1 VLGVVI
7 LVVAI
12 YGLPMFVPG
21 ATLYAYLGGGVAGL
35 SILLWWIFFSRAPWS
50 ERLGALVVMAAAIAG
65 TSRLLHVSIATA
77 GQEKLF
83 YIFAFPLL
91 TLSFF
96 AWAVLA
102 RRLERGA
109 RWASMIATIA
119 LSCGV
124 WTLVRTGGITG
135 DGQSD
140 FAWRWSE
147 TPEERLLA
155 RTDLAPAAPVPTPTS
170 PRIEADWPGFRGP
183 ARDSVV
189 RGARIETEWGKS
201 PPVELWSRPI
211 GPGWSSFA
219 VAGNLLYTQEQR
231 GDEEIVAC
239 YDARTG
245 EPVWMHADG
254 ARFYESNGGAG
265 PRGTPT
271 YRDGRVYSFGATGI
285 LNALDASD
293 GAVHW
298 SRNVASD
305 ADAAVPGWGFASSPL
320 VVEDEVIVAAGGK
333 LVAYDAATGEP
344 RWFGP
349 KGGGGYSS
357 PHLVT
362 IDAVEQVLLLNA
374 RGLISLKPADGTLLW
389 EHPWPGFRIVQPT
402 VIAGGDLLIS
412 SSDAAGGIATRR
424 IAVAHEA
431 SGWTVE
437 ERWTSR
443 GLKPFFNDLVVHE
456 GHAFGFDGRILSCID
471 LETGERKWKGGR
483 YGHGQLVLLPE
494 QDVLLVLSEEGEL
507 ALVAAS
513 PERFTELARV
523 PAIEGKAWN
532 HPALVGDTLLVRNGQ
547 EMAAFRLAL
556 PST

>member
-1 VLGVVI
+1 
-7 LVVAI
+7 
-12 YGLPMFVPG
+12 
-21 ATLYAYLGGGVAGL
+21 
-35 SILLWWIFFSRAPWS
+35 
-50 ERLGALVVMAAAIAG
+50 
-65 TSRLLHVSIATA
+65 
-77 GQEKLF
+77 
-83 YIFAFPLL
+83 
-91 TLSFF
+91 
-96 AWAVLA
+96 
-102 RRLERGA
+102 
-109 RWASMIATIA
+109 
-119 LSCGV
+119 
-124 WTLVRTGGITG
+124 
-135 DGQSD
+135 
-140 FAWRWSE
+140 
-147 TPEERLLA
+147 
-155 RTDLAPAAPVPTPTS
+155 
-170 PRIEADWPGFRGP
+170 
-183 ARDSVV
+183 
-189 RGARIETEWGKS
+189 
-201 PPVELWSRPI
+201 
-211 GPGWSSFA
+211 